1 MRRGGTWG
9 GGRGGDGVWW
19 VGEVRERSYAERRWR
34 GGGSGRREPPGEP
47 RQRGGFSGPYIDTRQ
62 PEPPG
67 QPLAQGIVTCPT
79 RTNAT
84 KMSRWGHGNA
94 TGRSRGGHAEVTRRL
109 RGGHARVTRGPLSGR
124 RRRPLRGGRPP
135 RTCRRGRRPRPPAA
149 AAAPPAPRSRPR
161 RRRARRDPPR
171 LARAA
176 MRAEGARRGKDS
188 DVRRGQNA
196 RTHPP
201 PGGANTHIRT
211 HTLAAGRGRGDGG
224 AGPGARRRHLLLLV
238 RQPRLLRLAPPPAPR
253 RGCCDG
259 RVGVDG
265 RRLGMALPRGDVPT
279 RYRCGRGRAGI
290 KEGTCRRL
298 SGDVPTS
305 KRRRAASNLSHAAAV
320 SFGRT

>member
-224 AGPGARRRHLLLLV
+224 AGPGARRGCGTFFSLNAS
-238 RQPRLLRLAPPPAPR
+238 LASSASRPPLPPAAAAATAASASTAAASAWPCR
-253 RGCCDG
+253 
-259 RVGVDG
+259 
-265 RRLGMALPRGDVPT
+265 
-279 RYRCGRGRAGI
+279 
-290 KEGTCRRL
+290 EGTCRRVTAAG
-298 SGDVPTS
+298 GDVPAS
-305 KRRRAASNLSHAAAV
+305 KR
-320 SFGRT
+320 GRVDV